1 MGKINYK
8 KLYTLQ
14 DEILKI
20 VFSFE
25 NQFYLTGGTCIS
37 RFYQA
42 KRYSDDLDFFAND
55 YNRFGFDVKK
65 IKKIISEKFQLKL
78 VLESRD
84 FIRLLVNNELQVDF
98 VNDRVFYYK
107 DVVILDNGFKIDN
120 IENILANKITA
131 VMGRDS
137 EKDIFD
143 IYLISRFYNIDWKQ
157 IIKVAKEKM
166 FFNFEDFILRLKTFP
181 KNYLNNINLIDEKF
195 LDDFDKNFNDLIEK
209 ISLQGN

>member
-131 VMGRDS
+131 LMGRDS

-181 KNYLNNINLIDEKF
+181 KNYLKNINLIDEKF

-209 ISLQGN
+209 ISLKGN

>member
-84 FIRLLVNNELQVDF
+84 FIRLLVNNELQIDF

-181 KNYLNNINLIDEKF
+181 KNYLKNINLIDEKF